1 MAHFARISDGHVID
15 MHVLNNDVITEEGV
29 EREQLG
35 QEFLAGLWGGEPS
48 DYIQC
53 SYNGNPINGED
64 RGGYPS
70 TGWVWD
76 GSTFV
81 GPVMP
86 GGGE

>member
-1 MAHFARISDGHVID
+1 MAHFARISDGYVID
-15 MHVLNNDVITEEGV
+15 MHVLNNAVLLVDGIEQEEA
-29 EREQLG
+29 G
-35 QEFLAGLWGGEPS
+35 QEFLASLWGGQPT
-48 DYIQC
+48 DYVQC

-81 GPVMP
+81 GPVAP
-86 GGGE
+86 VGGE